1 MPTTSRSSKSVPPFT
16 IQLQQENTMENK
28 WHKVEITK
36 VEIIK
41 EAVSSIEAVKMRLSY
56 VYISYTSTSMLKIF
70 IYSYIEQSEFK
81 HCMVHLA
88 APTHAITSDYAQ
100 TVFQILGL
108 VSFAQN
114 TMGEG
119 PIIVV
124 SK

>member
-1 MPTTSRSSKSVPPFT
+1 
-16 IQLQQENTMENK
+16 MENK

-36 VEIIK
+36 VEITK

-81 HCMVHLA
+81 HRMVHLA
-88 APTHAITSDYAQ
+88 APTHDITSDYAQ
-100 TVFQILGL
+100 TVSQILGL

-114 TMGEG
+114 TMGECT
-119 PIIVV
+119 IIVV